1 MDRLDRISGL
11 AIVLLI
17 IASVVLISTHMG
29 EAGPDRTVLQRNAL
43 AARPAVNG
51 AMESEL
57 KLIKALIESNTLDKA
72 ETLSRELIQK
82 YPYDGEPRMLLGDIF
97 MRRQEPL
104 KAMPE
109 YRQAVDLNPDYL
121 DKKTTLFQGK
131 KLKVAVSEALT
142 EVEKAIR
149 LNPADASIN
158 ISRKNAYYLQRKIAG
173 SCS

>member
-1 MDRLDRISGL
+1 M
-11 AIVLLI
+11 
-17 IASVVLISTHMG
+17 M
-29 EAGPDRTVLQRNAL
+29 
-43 AARPAVNG
+43 
-51 AMESEL
+51 
-57 KLIKALIESNTLDKA
+57 
-72 ETLSRELIQK
+72 
-82 YPYDGEPRMLLGDIF
+82 LGDIF

-121 DKKTTLFQGK
+121 DKNTTLFQGK

-142 EVEKAIR
+142 GIEKAIR
-149 LNPADASIN
+149 LNQADASIN